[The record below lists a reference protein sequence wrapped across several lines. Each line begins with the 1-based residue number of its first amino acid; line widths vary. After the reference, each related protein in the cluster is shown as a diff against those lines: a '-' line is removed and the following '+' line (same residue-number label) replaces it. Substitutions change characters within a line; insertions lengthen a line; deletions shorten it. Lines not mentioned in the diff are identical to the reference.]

1 MTQHIHKNIITQ
13 QKNNFVLLQRE
24 LDRNTRLKDE
34 MREKDVA
41 QLVKSWRE
49 ILEQVSEQKLTTDIG
64 NLCLEV
70 IGQYVEWIDINLVS
84 ACKMLRS
91 LKSNLIIVQIANDAV
106 MANLFNLLKRPDLC
120 DAVCDC
126 LCESEYL

>member
-1 MTQHIHKNIITQ
+1 
-13 QKNNFVLLQRE
+13 
-24 LDRNTRLKDE
+24 

-84 ACKMLRS
+84 VFKSLRN
-91 LKSNLIIVQIANDAV
+91 LKSNLIIV
-106 MANLFNLLKRPDLC
+106 
-120 DAVCDC
+120 
-126 LCESEYL
+126 

>member
-1 MTQHIHKNIITQ
+1 
-13 QKNNFVLLQRE
+13 
-24 LDRNTRLKDE
+24 

-91 LKSNLIIVQIANDAV
+91 LKSNLIIV
-106 MANLFNLLKRPDLC
+106 
-120 DAVCDC
+120 
-126 LCESEYL
+126 